1 MEAGQM
7 EWQMDDLDSKAVI
20 EDALAASRILFE
32 ERSIRLDVRLPDDL
46 GAVYADRDR
55 LIQVIVNLLSNAAKF
70 CDPVG
75 GRVTVEAE
83 NSAGGVRVS
92 VADNG
97 PGVPAHEQEAIFER
111 FHQVSERGAGRP
123 QGTGLGLPIC
133 RQIVEHFG
141 GRIWIDSPPGTGAT
155 FRLIVPSRRPAAGVR
170 AAQ

>member
-1 MEAGQM
+1 
-7 EWQMDDLDSKAVI
+7 MDDLDSKAVI
-20 EDALAASRILFE
+20 EDALNASRVLFQ

-46 GAVYADRDR
+46 GPVHADRDR

-70 CDPVG
+70 CDPAD

-83 NSAGGVRVS
+83 NSEGGIQVS

-97 PGVPAHEQEAIFER
+97 PGVPPHEQEAIFER
-111 FHQVSERGAGRP
+111 FHQVSESGTGKP

-141 GRIWIDSPPGTGAT
+141 GRIWIESVPGHGAR
-155 FRLIVPSRRPAAGVR
+155 FSLIVPPRPPAARVR

>member
-1 MEAGQM
+1 
-7 EWQMDDLDSKAVI
+7 MDDLDSKAVI
-20 EDALAASRILFE
+20 EDALNASRVLFQ

-46 GAVYADRDR
+46 GRVHADRDR

-70 CDPVG
+70 CDAG
-75 GRVTVEAE
+75 DGRVTVEAR
-83 NSAGGVRVS
+83 NSEGGIQVS

-111 FHQVSERGAGRP
+111 FHQVSESGTGKP

-141 GRIWIDSPPGTGAT
+141 GRIWIESVPGHGAR
-155 FRLIVPSRRPAAGVR
+155 FSLIVPSRPPPARIR